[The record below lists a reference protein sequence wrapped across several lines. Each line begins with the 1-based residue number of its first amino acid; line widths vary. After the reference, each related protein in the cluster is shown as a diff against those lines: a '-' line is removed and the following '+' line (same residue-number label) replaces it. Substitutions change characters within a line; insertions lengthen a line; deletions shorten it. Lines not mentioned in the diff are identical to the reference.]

1 MKKSTFCGRLFM
13 WYNGGM
19 RKKLFAFIAGVMIM
33 MGAIAP
39 TRAFALGL
47 CAEHSFFG
55 LDPWYAGLQC
65 EGKDIADVNFRSDAL
80 AGTVLTIAGTVVRDL
95 LFVAGFAV
103 ILLIVYGGFTLMTSQ
118 GNPSGVEK
126 GRKIITNAVIGL
138 VIVAISYGII
148 TVLFKILGAG

>member
-1 MKKSTFCGRLFM
+1 M

-19 RKKLFAFIAGVMIM
+19 RKKLFAFIAGMMITVGAM
-33 MGAIAP
+33 MP
-39 TRAFALGL
+39 VQAFATET
-47 CAEHSFFG
+47 CAKHTFFG

-65 EGKDIADVNFRSDAL
+65 EGKDIADINFRSDAL
-80 AGTVLTIAGTVVRDL
+80 AGTVLTIAGTVVKDL

-103 ILLIVYGGFTLMTSQ
+103 ILLIIYGGFTLMTSQ